1 MLLDYTL
8 NQFINYNI
16 FLGYSKKQT
25 LQTSYIFLLGLRKKI
40 TIIKLSNS
48 IYNCKVFFQFL
59 SKFFNKFGGL
69 WYIFR
74 CTKTHNILKNSIYFF
89 IKKFLDLFKNMQL
102 MINYRILGW
111 FLKWRPGIL
120 TNYKNWRQN
129 KMLNFTTQNFWY
141 PNSILYL
148 NLDSNLSLQK
158 EPNKIGI
165 IGLNI
170 SDTSISHYQNNY
182 IIPGNEKT
190 FLNLFFYFK
199 LILNFIIRN
208 FFLYKIVFKNN
219 NDL

>member
-1 MLLDYTL
+1 
-8 NQFINYNI
+8 
-16 FLGYSKKQT
+16 
-25 LQTSYIFLLGLRKKI
+25 
-40 TIIKLSNS
+40 
-48 IYNCKVFFQFL
+48 
-59 SKFFNKFGGL
+59 
-69 WYIFR
+69 
-74 CTKTHNILKNSIYFF
+74 
-89 IKKFLDLFKNMQL
+89 
-102 MINYRILGW
+102 
-111 FLKWRPGIL
+111 
-120 TNYKNWRQN
+120 
-129 KMLNFTTQNFWY
+129 MLNFTTQNFWY